1 VSRRVGA
8 ARRAAGALPA
18 LVLLLTGCAAVP
30 VGSPDGLPACGHGDV
45 PPANGV
51 VLLAQSVPTASWVP
65 CLRESAMPMGWRFA
79 GMDADRGRATVRL
92 DSDRA
97 GRQALVVTLTGSCDV
112 DGATEVPTDHPGMRR
127 FERVHQVTPRFEGER
142 SYRFAGGCLTVT
154 LSVGGADRV
163 EPLAVAA
170 TVIDV
175 VPRSRVQQLVR
186 EQTGGR
192 LSLDPDGGGP

>member
-1 VSRRVGA
+1 MKRRL
-8 ARRAAGALPA
+8 ARALPA
-18 LVLLLTGCAAVP
+18 LVVLLTGCSAVT
-30 VGSPDGLPACGHGDV
+30 VSSPEGVPGCAHGDV
-45 PPANGV
+45 PLSNGV

-65 CLRESAMPMGWRFA
+65 CLRETAMTMGWRFA
-79 GMDADRGRATVRL
+79 GMDAHRGSASVWL

-97 GRQALVVTLTGSCDV
+97 GRRAIVVTLTGSCDV

-142 SYRFAGGCLTVT
+142 SYAFDGGCLTVT

-175 VPRSRVQQLVR
+175 VRRSQVQQRVR
-186 EQTGGR
+186 ELTDGR
-192 LSLDPDGGGP
+192 LSLDPEEGP